1 MPEQIKQEYI
11 PPTYGALF
19 MDTYLKTHRQRMQT
33 ALALA
38 QQELTTQ
45 QSLLAYYAKKE
56 KEYLEFI
63 EGVGTAGSGGGSR
76 KGLTDKKF
84 DRQLALAKFKQGIQ
98 ENKQNR
104 TLSVEKLVN
113 QEFGVPV
120 GANLNATARNAA
132 LNLSASMA
140 NTISAI
146 RGLTGFDSGSNEA
159 RVVGVALYNKMEAEA
174 QAAGNGAIFNSNKSA
189 IRKAIADTVGVPEV
203 EQDILAPKRIEAAKA
218 ARKSDLMASIAGG
231 TISNK
236 ELKELERL
244 AGIAP
249 TQAGNINK
257 AKGPSA
263 TSLEQEELMASRLAG
278 IQSKMTNLED
288 SILEK
293 STAEAMLRRQKEIYR
308 DQYGKKK
315 GSSGATRKAMRN
327 LTTEQ
332 RFLFDAIKSTQ
343 GMGFNPYNYVPA
355 ADGSDSATVK
365 YKANELMN
373 AIIANRG
380 TGKPID
386 VAGMAAKMDPKNA
399 EQIAGL
405 ALKGVVAYAKEADP
419 LSDTKEIVDAET
431 TENALESAIDDKS
444 AQIEVQEKELADAE
458 KKANAPIDEG
468 FEGDPRLIMR
478 DDPAFPGGQVDVD
491 AFLANRTGVSPER
504 VNEIL
509 GDRMVG
515 LDGIGTVSAERISE
529 ITTPPTPEE
538 LAAQSAP
545 KPIAIPEGTI
555 FTYKTTGK
563 MGYKFLGFNDDG
575 TRKYAYVDAK
585 GRVKPDVALNAQM
598 YADAEKMFEDFGK
611 QEQK

>member
-63 EGVGTAGSGGGSR
+63 EGVGTAGSSGGSR

-244 AGIAP
+244 AGVAP
-249 TQAGNINK
+249 TQTTGTTG

-468 FEGDPRLIMR
+468 FESMTQLRN
-478 DDPAFPGGQVDVD
+478 DPAFPGGQADVD
-491 AFLANRTGVSPER
+491 AFLANRTGVPTER
-504 VNEIL
+504 IQEIL
-509 GDRMVG
+509 GDRV
-515 LDGIGTVSAERISE
+515 TEAQAKRITE
-529 ITTPPTPEE
+529 ITTPPAFYGGEPQTVAVE
-538 LAAQSAP
+538 SAP
-545 KPIAIPEGTI
+545 KPFEIPEGTI

-563 MGYKFLGFNDDG
+563 MGYKFLGYNDDG
-575 TRKYAYVDAK
+575 TRRYAFVNKK
-585 GRVKPDVALNAQM
+585 GIVKPDVALNANM